1 MELIYARWLAW
12 GARAGLVL
20 LVVAFLAYLCGW
32 ARPLIALQDLPRLWT
47 LPLDRYLE
55 ASGAPTGWRWLAL
68 ADRGDYANLVGV
80 AVLGLVSLVCYLRLL
95 GILITRGERALAAIA
110 VLQIVVLAA
119 AASGLFT
126 GGG

>member
-12 GARAGLVL
+12 GARAGLAL
-20 LVVAFLAYLCGW
+20 LVAAFLAYLSGW
-32 ARPLIALQDLPRLWT
+32 AEPLIPLPDLPRLWT
-47 LPLDRYLE
+47 LPLERYLE

-68 ADRGDYANLVGV
+68 AARGDYANLAGV

-110 VLQIVVLAA
+110 LLQIVVLAA